1 MLIFVLFFSVKSS
14 LNLYKLSKTFTEN
27 VSIGFKF
34 LTLIMK
40 LDFYWKCFNWFCFLF
55 LGQVKFKRLKIKL
68 DFYWKC
74 FNLFCFSLQ
83 EWHWP
88 ASFFCCWASSSSSTR
103 QPSRR
108 FNWKTYFSLTT
119 KFCNHQPSL
128 NTVDIRYMK
137 NLFLFNNQI
146 LQSPTVFYILKWL

>member
-1 MLIFVLFFSVKSS
+1 MLKFVLFFCQVKLEEFIG
-14 LNLYKLSKTFTEN
+14 LNLLNLKMF
-27 VSIGFKF
+27 
-34 LTLIMK
+34 
-40 LDFYWKCFNWFCFLF
+40 KCFNGFVTLKIELNTNLKCLNWFCFLF
-55 LGQVKFKRLKIKL
+55 LGQVKFQPLKIKL
-68 DFYWKC
+68 NFNRKC

-119 KFCNHQPSL
+119 KFRNHQPSL

-137 NLFLFNNQI
+137 NLFLFNNRI
-146 LQSPTVFYILKWL
+146 PQSPTVFYIL